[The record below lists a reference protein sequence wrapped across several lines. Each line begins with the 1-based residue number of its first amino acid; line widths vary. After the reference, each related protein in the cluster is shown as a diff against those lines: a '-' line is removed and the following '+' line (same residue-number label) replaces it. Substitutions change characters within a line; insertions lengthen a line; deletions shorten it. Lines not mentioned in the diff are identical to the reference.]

1 MPSIIFVKYFFMT
14 LGIKIGDRIGARFTT
29 ALSIFIM
36 IGSYIILLT
45 QKNYYVIIGAM
56 ALFGMGDGL
65 GNLSVINNGF
75 KYFPDKKG
83 VVNGVILA
91 GMGFSSGILTPIA
104 DRLINPDFAETEK
117 NGFYPPE
124 VANRLI
130 LYIKLLIIIFACL
143 GLIAIV
149 CTFPFIEDN
158 QSLMNNEENV
168 VNNKNQKK
176 EKDQPITEA
185 FLSMKNLQLSI
196 FCFSGPC
203 K

>member
-14 LGIKIGDRIGARFTT
+14 LGIKIGERIGAKMTT
-29 ALSIFIM
+29 IISVVIM
-36 IGSYIILLT
+36 LGSYILLLT
-45 QKNYYVIIGAM
+45 QKNYYIIIGAM
-56 ALFGMGDGL
+56 ALFGMGDGI

-83 VVNGVILA
+83 IVNGVILA
-91 GMGFSSGILTPIA
+91 GMGFSAGVLTPIA
-104 DRLINPDFAETEK
+104 DRLINPDFAETEE

-130 LYIKLLIIIFACL
+130 LYIKLLIILFACL

-149 CTFPFIEDN
+149 CTFPFVEDN
-158 QSLMNNEENV
+158 KPLINNEENDD
-168 VNNKNQKK
+168 NNKVKK
-176 EKDQPITEA
+176 DNEQPIMEA
-185 FLSMKNLQLSI
+185 FLSLKNLQLSV
-196 FCFSGPC
+196 FCFCGPC